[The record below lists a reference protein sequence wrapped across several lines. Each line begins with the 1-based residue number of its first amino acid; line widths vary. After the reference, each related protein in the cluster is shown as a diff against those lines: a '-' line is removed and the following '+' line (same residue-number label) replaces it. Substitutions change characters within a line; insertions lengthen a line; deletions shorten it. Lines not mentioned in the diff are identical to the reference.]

1 MVERRDEQ
9 ELFIS
14 CILKEDSTMK
24 LSTMYAI
31 VTIIILAII
40 EGAGQI
46 FSADMYSESSIF
58 IISFIM
64 LFAEG
69 YVVKTALEKYH
80 DAAAKNEE
88 EK

>member
-46 FSADMYSESSIF
+46 FGSDMYSESSIF
-58 IISFIM
+58 IISLIM

-80 DAAAKNEE
+80 VAAKNEE